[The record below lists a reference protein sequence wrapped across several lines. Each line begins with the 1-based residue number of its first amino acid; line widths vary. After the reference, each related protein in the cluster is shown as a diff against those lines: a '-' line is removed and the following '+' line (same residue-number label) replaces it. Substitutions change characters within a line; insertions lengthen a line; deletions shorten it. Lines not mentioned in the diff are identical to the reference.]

1 MQEVLFGS
9 WYDKFLTLRDKYD
22 GVHDEFDHY
31 EMMGQVSVTL
41 EGKFPQ
47 TRPDPV
53 DADAAAAFK
62 GLSLSDLSNY
72 MPVADVV
79 ALPPYV

>member
-9 WYDKFLTLRDKYD
+9 WYDKFLELRNTYD

-31 EMMGQVSVTL
+31 ELMGQVSVTL
-41 EGKFPQ
+41 DGKFPE

-53 DADAAAAFK
+53 DADAAVT
-62 GLSLSDLSNY
+62 LQNLPDLSNY
-72 MPVADVV
+72 MPVADAV

>member
-1 MQEVLFGS
+1 MQEVLFSS
-9 WYDKFLTLRDKYD
+9 WWDKFLALREKYD

-31 EMMGQVSVTL
+31 ELMGQVSVTL
-41 EGKFPQ
+41 DGKFPE

-53 DADAAAAFK
+53 DADATAAF
-62 GLSLSDLSNY
+62 SNLPNLASY
-72 MPVADVV
+72 IPEADAV